1 MAIAECGIRRDDD
14 AQAQPLGEQAL
25 FQVAATVV
33 IEMREGT
40 TIAVPRLTPEAQ
52 SHPPLAGLH
61 QLLQTLAGCLCV
73 RFGRPPLAS
82 DLRRVQTDQANA
94 SAIGQP
100 QRVAIDD
107 LPDFIGRELA
117 RNRAGGLE
125 RKSQDQ
131 KKEKGAC

>member
-1 MAIAECGIRRDDD
+1 
-14 AQAQPLGEQAL
+14 
-25 FQVAATVV
+25 
-33 IEMREGT
+33 MREGT
-40 TIAVPRLTPEAQ
+40 AIAVLRLTPEAQ
-52 SHPPLAGLH
+52 PHPPPAGLH
-61 QLLQTLAGCLCV
+61 QFLQTLAGGLGVGFCP
-73 RFGRPPLAS
+73 PPLAS

-107 LPDFIGRELA
+107 LPDFKGRELA